1 MNRRGGSAARS
12 AGRGAAREAH
22 DGGRRAGGRR
32 PADVRQR
39 DGGEPTAGA
48 AEAASPAAAAEHTE
62 SLLEVYWRRF
72 KQHRLGR
79 IGGSVLIVLYALA
92 LLADPL
98 APATMRWTDKT
109 KSYQP
114 PTGIRFSYL
123 DGGRLVVRPFVYEM
137 HIVNQALR
145 TYGRVPRRTLRVI
158 SQERAA
164 GRAELRSVALQEDP
178 AARSRASLQA
188 LQRHY
193 RLADSDP
200 RLGELRALIEE
211 VERDPRRDL
220 QRRVRL
226 HQAGAAPETL
236 ELIVAK
242 GNKNFV
248 GLFARGVPYRFLGL
262 FTARIHLLASPT
274 GGFFPL
280 GTDHTGRDLLSRLL
294 HGARVSLTVGLVG
307 AAITLVMGLL
317 IGGAAGYFGGT
328 ADNLLMRFTEVLLS
342 FPSFYL
348 LLVLRGTF
356 PPTLNSVQVY
366 FLIIL
371 IVSFVIWGS
380 LARIV
385 RGMTLSLRSEDYVL
399 SARSLGLGPF
409 KIIRRHVLPN
419 TFSFVIVQVTL
430 TIPGFILGESALS
443 FLGLG
448 ITEPQ
453 SSWGLM
459 LSASRSYR
467 VVQDFP
473 WILIPGVCI
482 FIAIMAWN
490 FVGDGVRDAVDP
502 RSRH

>member
-1 MNRRGGSAARS
+1 MSSKHGRSVAAGREARAVGRGRTATRGGMRRDGAAPPARRVRGGAPPAAR
-12 AGRGAAREAH
+12 
-22 DGGRRAGGRR
+22 
-32 PADVRQR
+32 
-39 DGGEPTAGA
+39 T
-48 AEAASPAAAAEHTE
+48 AEARQERTE

-72 KQHRLGR
+72 KKHRLGR

-92 LLADPL
+92 LFADPL
-98 APATMRWTDKT
+98 APATMLWTDKT

-137 HIVNQALR
+137 RIVNQALR
-145 TYGRVPRRTLRVI
+145 EYGRVPRHAVRVV

-164 GRAELRSVALQEDP
+164 GRAELRSVALQEDA
-178 AARSRASLQA
+178 AARSHASLEA
-188 LQRHY
+188 ARRHWG
-193 RLADSDP
+193 LAEGDP
-200 RLGELRALIEE
+200 RLAELAALLDEI
-211 VERDPRRDL
+211 ERDPRRDL
-220 QRRVRL
+220 HRRVRL
-226 HQAGAAPETL
+226 RLAGAQPETL
-236 ELIVAK
+236 ELIIAK

-248 GLFARGVPYRFLGL
+248 RLLARGVPYRFIGL

-274 GGFFPL
+274 GGLFPL
-280 GTDHTGRDLLSRLL
+280 GTDHAGRDLLSRLL

-307 AAITLVMGLL
+307 AVITLVMGLL

-328 ADNLLMRFTEVLLS
+328 VDNLLMRFTEVLLS
-342 FPSFYL
+342 FPAFYL
-348 LLVLRGTF
+348 LLALRGTF

-371 IVSFVIWGS
+371 IVSFVIWGG

-385 RGMTLSLRSEDYVL
+385 RGMVLSLRSEDYVL

-419 TFSFVIVQVTL
+419 TLSYVIVHVTL

-467 VVQDFP
+467 VFLDFP
-473 WILIPGVCI
+473 WILVPGVCI
-482 FIAIMAWN
+482 FLAIMAWN

>member
-1 MNRRGGSAARS
+1 MSSAPAVGV
-12 AGRGAAREAH
+12 ADAAQER
-22 DGGRRAGGRR
+22 
-32 PADVRQR
+32 
-39 DGGEPTAGA
+39 
-48 AEAASPAAAAEHTE
+48 TE
-62 SLLEVYWRRF
+62 SLPEVYWRRF
-72 KQHRLGR
+72 KKHRLGR
-79 IGGSVLIVLYALA
+79 IGGSVLIALYALA
-92 LLADPL
+92 LFADPL
-98 APATMRWTDKT
+98 APATMLWTDKT

-114 PTGIRFSYL
+114 PTRLRFSYL

-137 HIVNQALR
+137 RIVNQALR
-145 TYGRVPRRTLRVI
+145 TYGRVPRRTLRVV
-158 SQERAA
+158 SQERVA
-164 GRAELRSVALQEDP
+164 GRAELRAVALQEDP
-178 AARSRASLQA
+178 AARRAAA
-188 LQRHY
+188 LAAVRRHY
-193 RLADSDP
+193 GLTDSDP
-200 RLGELRALIEE
+200 RLGELAALLEE
-211 VERDPRRDL
+211 IERDPRRDL
-220 QRRVRL
+220 HRRLRL
-226 HQAGAAPETL
+226 RHPGARPETL

-242 GNKNFV
+242 GNKNFP
-248 GLFARGVPYRFLGL
+248 GLFVRGVPYRFLGL
-262 FTARIHLLASPT
+262 FTARVHLLAATT

-280 GTDHTGRDLLSRLL
+280 GTDHAGRDLASRLL

-317 IGGAAGYFGGT
+317 IGGAAGYFGG
-328 ADNLLMRFTEVLLS
+328 AVDNLLMRFTEVLLS
-342 FPSFYL
+342 FPAFYL
-348 LLVLRGTF
+348 LLALRGTF

-385 RGMTLSLRSEDYVL
+385 RGMVLSLRTEEYVL
-399 SARSLGLGPF
+399 AARALGLGPF

-419 TFSFVIVQVTL
+419 TLSYVIVHITL

-467 VVQDFP
+467 VFQDFP
-473 WILIPGVCI
+473 WILVPGVCI
-482 FIAIMAWN
+482 FLAIMAWN
-490 FVGDGVRDAVDP
+490 FVGDGIRDAVDP

>member
-1 MNRRGGSAARS
+1 MSRRGGSAARS
-12 AGRGAAREAH
+12 AGRGADREAPG
-22 DGGRRAGGRR
+22 GGRQDSGRPR
-32 PADVRQR
+32 G
-39 DGGEPTAGA
+39 GGEPAAGVTAA
-48 AEAASPAAAAEHTE
+48 AVPAAAAREHTE

-79 IGGSVLIVLYALA
+79 IGASVLIVLYALA
-92 LLADPL
+92 LFADPL

-193 RLADSDP
+193 RLADTDP
-200 RLGELRALIEE
+200 RLGELRALIDE

-220 QRRVRL
+220 HRRVRL
-226 HQAGAAPETL
+226 HRAGAAPETL

-242 GNKNFV
+242 GNKNYL

-307 AAITLVMGLL
+307 AAITLVLGLL
-317 IGGAAGYFGGT
+317 IGGAAGYFGGI

-366 FLIIL
+366 FLIIV

-473 WILIPGVCI
+473 WVLIPGICI
-482 FIAIMAWN
+482 FLAIMAWN

>member
-1 MNRRGGSAARS
+1 MSRRGGSGARR
-12 AGRGAAREAH
+12 ARQGGAQAP
-22 DGGRRAGGRR
+22 GGRQRASVAPVPAAPAAPAAGG
-32 PADVRQR
+32 AD
-39 DGGEPTAGA
+39 TADA
-48 AEAASPAAAAEHTE
+48 KREHTE

-72 KQHRLGR
+72 KKHRLGR

-98 APATMRWTDKT
+98 APATMLWTDKT

-137 HIVNQALR
+137 RIVNQALR

-158 SQERAA
+158 SLERAA

-178 AARSRASLQA
+178 AARSRATLQA
-188 LQRHY
+188 VQRHY
-193 RLADSDP
+193 RIADTDP
-200 RLGELRALIEE
+200 RLGELRALLAEIEA
-211 VERDPRRDL
+211 DPRRDL
-220 QRRVRL
+220 HRRVRL
-226 HQAGAAPETL
+226 REEGAAPETL

-242 GNKNFV
+242 GNKNFL

-262 FTARIHLLASPT
+262 FTARVHLLASPT

-280 GTDHTGRDLLSRLL
+280 GTDHAGRDLLSRLL
-294 HGARVSLTVGLVG
+294 HGARVSLTVGLIG
-307 AAITLVMGLL
+307 AAITFVFGLL
-317 IGGAAGYFGGT
+317 IGGAAGYFGGVV
-328 ADNLLMRFTEVLLS
+328 DNLLMRFTEVLIA
-342 FPSFYL
+342 FPGFYL
-348 LLVLRGTF
+348 LLALRGTF

-366 FLIIL
+366 FLIVL
-371 IVSFVIWGS
+371 IVSFVGWGS

-385 RGMTLSLRSEDYVL
+385 RGMVLSLRSEDYVL
-399 SARSLGLGPF
+399 SARALGLGPF

-430 TIPGFILGESALS
+430 TIPSFILGESALS

-473 WILIPGVCI
+473 WILVPGVCI
-482 FIAIMAWN
+482 FLAIMAWN

>member
-1 MNRRGGSAARS
+1 MSRRGGS
-12 AGRGAAREAH
+12 GA
-22 DGGRRAGGRR
+22 RRARQGGAQAA
-32 PADVRQR
+32 PGVRQR
-39 DGGEPTAGA
+39 TGA
-48 AEAASPAAAAEHTE
+48 ATPAPAAAAAATAAARQEHTE

-72 KQHRLGR
+72 KKHRLGR

-98 APATMRWTDKT
+98 APATMLWTDKT

-145 TYGRVPRRTLRVI
+145 TYGRVPRHTLRLV
-158 SQERAA
+158 SQERTA
-164 GRAELRSVALQEDP
+164 GRAELRSLATQKDA
-178 AARSRASLQA
+178 AARSRASLEA
-188 LQRHY
+188 VQRHY
-193 RLADSDP
+193 RLADGDP
-200 RLGELRALIEE
+200 RLGELQALIAE
-211 VERDPRRDL
+211 VEADPARDL
-220 QRRVRL
+220 HRGVRL
-226 HQAGAAPETL
+226 HRAGASPETL

-262 FTARIHLLASPT
+262 FGARVRLLASPT

-280 GTDHTGRDLLSRLL
+280 GTDHAGRDLLSRLL

-307 AAITLVMGLL
+307 AVITFVLGLL
-317 IGGAAGYFGGT
+317 IGGAAGYFGGVV
-328 ADNLLMRFTEVLLS
+328 DNLLMRFTEVLLS
-342 FPSFYL
+342 FPSLYL
-348 LLVLRGTF
+348 LLALRGTF

-366 FLIIL
+366 FLIVL
-371 IVSFVIWGS
+371 IVSFVNWGS

-385 RGMTLSLRSEDYVL
+385 RGMVLSLRSEDYVL
-399 SARSLGLGPF
+399 SARALGLGPF

-419 TFSFVIVQVTL
+419 TLSYVIVQVTL

-467 VVQDFP
+467 VLQDFP
-473 WILIPGVCI
+473 WILVPGVCI
-482 FIAIMAWN
+482 FVAIMAWN

>member
-1 MNRRGGSAARS
+1 MSKRGGSVV
-12 AGRGAAREAH
+12 RGAG
-22 DGGRRAGGRR
+22 DGGARAAGGS
-32 PADVRQR
+32 RQR
-39 DGGEPTAGA
+39 AAAAAAAGGTKATGA
-48 AEAASPAAAAEHTE
+48 TGSAAAAEHTE
-62 SLLEVYWRRF
+62 SLRDVYWRRF
-72 KQHRLGR
+72 QKHRLGR
-79 IGGSVLIVLYALA
+79 IGGIVLVVFYTLA
-92 LLADPL
+92 LFADPL

-145 TYGRVPRRTLRVI
+145 TYGRVPRHTLRVV
-158 SQERAA
+158 SRERVA
-164 GRAELRSVALQEDP
+164 GRAELRLLATQDDA

-188 LQRHY
+188 VQRHY
-193 RLADSDP
+193 RLADNDP
-200 RLGELRALIEE
+200 RLGELAALIGE
-211 VERDPRRDL
+211 VEADPARDL
-220 QRRVRL
+220 HRRVRL
-226 HQAGAAPETL
+226 HRAGAAPDTL

-242 GNKNFV
+242 GNKNFL

-262 FTARIHLLASPT
+262 FTARVRLLASPT

-280 GTDHTGRDLLSRLL
+280 GTDHAGRDLASRLL

-307 AAITLVMGLL
+307 ASITLVMGLL
-317 IGGAAGYFGGT
+317 IGGAAGYFGG
-328 ADNLLMRFTEVLLS
+328 AVDNLLMRFTEVLLS
-342 FPSFYL
+342 FPAFYL
-348 LLVLRGTF
+348 LLALRGTF

-366 FLIIL
+366 FLIVLIL
-371 IVSFVIWGS
+371 SFVIWGS

-385 RGMTLSLRSEDYVL
+385 RGMALALRSEDYVL

-419 TFSFVIVQVTL
+419 TFSYVVVHVTL
-430 TIPGFILGESALS
+430 TVPGFILGESTLS

-473 WILIPGVCI
+473 WILVPGVCI
-482 FIAIMAWN
+482 FLAIMAWN

>member
-1 MNRRGGSAARS
+1 MSRRGGSAT
-12 AGRGAAREAH
+12 RGAGEGGARAAP
-22 DGGRRAGGRR
+22 GARRRAGAQRLADDR
-32 PADVRQR
+32 QPA
-39 DGGEPTAGA
+39 GGVPAAGA
-48 AEAASPAAAAEHTE
+48 AEAAGEHTD

-72 KQHRLGR
+72 RKHRLGR
-79 IGGSVLIVLYALA
+79 IGGSVLVVLYALA
-92 LLADPL
+92 LFADPL
-98 APATMRWTDKT
+98 APATMLWTDKT

-137 HIVNQALR
+137 HVVNQALR
-145 TYGRVPRRTLRVI
+145 VYGRVPRHTVRVI

-164 GRAELRSVALQEDP
+164 GRAELRSVASHKDA
-178 AARSRASLQA
+178 AARSRASLEA
-188 LQRHY
+188 VQRHY
-193 RLADSDP
+193 RLQDTDP
-200 RLGELRALIEE
+200 RLAELRALIDE
-211 VERDPRRDL
+211 VERDPTRDL
-220 QRRVRL
+220 HRRVRL
-226 HQAGAAPETL
+226 HRAGAAPETL

-242 GNKNFV
+242 GNKNFL

-307 AAITLVMGLL
+307 AAIVFVMGLL
-317 IGGAAGYFGGT
+317 IGGAAGYFGG
-328 ADNLLMRFTEVLLS
+328 AVDNLLMRFTEVLIS
-342 FPSFYL
+342 FPAFYL
-348 LLVLRGTF
+348 LLALRGTF

-366 FLIIL
+366 FLIVL
-371 IVSFVIWGS
+371 IVSFVSWGS

-385 RGMTLSLRSEDYVL
+385 RGMVLSLRSEDYVL
-399 SARSLGLGPF
+399 SARALGLGPF

-473 WILIPGVCI
+473 WILVPGVCI
-482 FIAIMAWN
+482 FLAIMAWN

>member
-1 MNRRGGSAARS
+1 MSRRGGSAARS
-12 AGRGAAREAH
+12 AGRGADREAPG
-22 DGGRRAGGRR
+22 GGRQDSGRPR
-32 PADVRQR
+32 G
-39 DGGEPTAGA
+39 GGEPA
-48 AEAASPAAAAEHTE
+48 AAVPAAAAREHTE

-79 IGGSVLIVLYALA
+79 IGAGVLIVLYALA
-92 LLADPL
+92 LFADPL

-193 RLADSDP
+193 RLADTDP
-200 RLGELRALIEE
+200 RLGELRALIDE

-220 QRRVRL
+220 HRRVRL

-242 GNKNFV
+242 GNKNFL

-307 AAITLVMGLL
+307 AAITLVLGLL
-317 IGGAAGYFGGT
+317 IGGAAGYFGGI

-366 FLIIL
+366 FLIIV

-473 WILIPGVCI
+473 WVLIPGICI
-482 FIAIMAWN
+482 FLAIMAWN

>member
-1 MNRRGGSAARS
+1 MSRRGGSAARS
-12 AGRGAAREAH
+12 AGRGADREAPG
-22 DGGRRAGGRR
+22 GGRQDSGRPR
-32 PADVRQR
+32 G
-39 DGGEPTAGA
+39 GGEPAAGVTA
-48 AEAASPAAAAEHTE
+48 AEVPAAAAREHTE

-79 IGGSVLIVLYALA
+79 IGAGVLIVLYALA
-92 LLADPL
+92 LFADPL

-193 RLADSDP
+193 RLADTDP
-200 RLGELRALIEE
+200 RLGELRALIDE

-220 QRRVRL
+220 HRRVRL
-226 HQAGAAPETL
+226 HRAGAAPETL

-242 GNKNFV
+242 GNKNFL

-262 FTARIHLLASPT
+262 FTGRIHLLASPT

-307 AAITLVMGLL
+307 AAITLVLGLL
-317 IGGAAGYFGGT
+317 IGGAAGYFGGI

-366 FLIIL
+366 FLIIV

-473 WILIPGVCI
+473 WVLIPGICI
-482 FIAIMAWN
+482 FLAIMAWN

>member
-1 MNRRGGSAARS
+1 MSGRGGSVARRPEQGGVRAAPG
-12 AGRGAAREAH
+12 GR
-22 DGGRRAGGRR
+22 RRAGGRR
-32 PADVRQR
+32 Q
-39 DGGEPTAGA
+39 AGTGLA
-48 AEAASPAAAAEHTE
+48 AGVAEAAREHTE

-72 KQHRLGR
+72 KKHRLGR
-79 IGGSVLIVLYALA
+79 IGGSVLIAMYALA
-92 LLADPL
+92 LFADPL
-98 APATMRWTDKT
+98 APATMLWTDKT

-137 HIVNQALR
+137 HIVSQALR
-145 TYGRVPRRTLRVI
+145 SYGRVPRRTLRVI

-188 LQRHY
+188 VQRHY
-193 RLADSDP
+193 RLPDSDP
-200 RLGELRALIEE
+200 RLGELRALIDE

-220 QRRVRL
+220 HRRVRL
-226 HQAGAAPETL
+226 RQEGAEPETL

-248 GLFARGVPYRFLGL
+248 GLFARGVPYRFLEL

-280 GTDHTGRDLLSRLL
+280 GTDHAGRDLLSRLL

-307 AAITLVMGLL
+307 AAIIFLLGLL
-317 IGGAAGYFGGT
+317 IGGAAGYFGGA
-328 ADNLLMRFTEVLLS
+328 ADYLLMRFTEVLIA
-342 FPSFYL
+342 FPGFYL
-348 LLVLRGTF
+348 LLALRGTF

-366 FLIIL
+366 FLIVLIL
-371 IVSFVIWGS
+371 SFVGWGS

-385 RGMTLSLRSEDYVL
+385 RGMVLSLRSEDYVL
-399 SARSLGLGPF
+399 SARALGLGPF

-430 TIPGFILGESALS
+430 TIPAFILGESALS

-473 WILIPGVCI
+473 WILLPGVCI
-482 FIAIMAWN
+482 FLAIMAWN

>member
-1 MNRRGGSAARS
+1 MSRRGGSAARS
-12 AGRGAAREAH
+12 AGRGADREAPG
-22 DGGRRAGGRR
+22 GGRQDSVR
-32 PADVRQR
+32 PRG
-39 DGGEPTAGA
+39 GGEPAAGVTAA
-48 AEAASPAAAAEHTE
+48 AVPAAAAREHTE

-79 IGGSVLIVLYALA
+79 IGAGVLIVLYALA
-92 LLADPL
+92 LFADPL

-193 RLADSDP
+193 RLADTDP
-200 RLGELRALIEE
+200 RLGELRALIDE

-220 QRRVRL
+220 HRRVRL
-226 HQAGAAPETL
+226 HRAGAAPETL

-242 GNKNFV
+242 GNKNFL

-307 AAITLVMGLL
+307 AAITLVLGLL
-317 IGGAAGYFGGT
+317 IGGAAGYFGGI

-366 FLIIL
+366 FLIIV

-473 WILIPGVCI
+473 WVLIPGICI
-482 FIAIMAWN
+482 FLAIMAWN

>member
-1 MNRRGGSAARS
+1 MSRRDGSAAGSTGRS
-12 AGRGAAREAH
+12 AARETT
-22 DGGRRAGGRR
+22 GGRRRGSARRRPDLPQRGGGESVAEDAVAAGGR
-32 PADVRQR
+32 
-39 DGGEPTAGA
+39 A
-48 AEAASPAAAAEHTE
+48 APEHTE

-72 KQHRLGR
+72 KKHRLGR
-79 IGGSVLIVLYALA
+79 LGGSVLIVLYALA

-145 TYGRVPRRTLRVI
+145 SYGRVPRRTLRVI

-188 LQRHY
+188 VQRHY

-200 RLGELRALIEE
+200 RLGKLQAVLAEIEA
-211 VERDPRRDL
+211 DPQRDL
-220 QRRVRL
+220 HRRVRL
-226 HQAGAAPETL
+226 RQAGASPETL

-242 GNKNFV
+242 GNKNFL

-280 GTDHTGRDLLSRLL
+280 GTDHVGRDLLSRLL

-307 AAITLVMGLL
+307 AAITFVLGLL
-317 IGGAAGYFGGT
+317 IGGAAGYFGGVV
-328 ADNLLMRFTEVLLS
+328 DNLLMRVTEVLLS

-473 WILIPGVCI
+473 WVLIPGVCI
-482 FIAIMAWN
+482 FVAIMAWN

>member
-1 MNRRGGSAARS
+1 MSRRGGSASRQAGQ
-12 AGRGAAREAH
+12 AGRGGVRAA
-22 DGGRRAGGRR
+22 
-32 PADVRQR
+32 P
-39 DGGEPTAGA
+39 GA
-48 AEAASPAAAAEHTE
+48 AEPAREHTE

-72 KQHRLGR
+72 KKHRLGR
-79 IGGSVLIVLYALA
+79 IGGGVLIVLYALA
-92 LLADPL
+92 LFADPL
-98 APATMRWTDKT
+98 APATMLWTDKT

-145 TYGRVPRRTLRVI
+145 TYGRVPRHTLRVV

-164 GRAELRSVALQEDP
+164 GRAELRSLAVQEDA
-178 AARSRASLQA
+178 AARSRASLDA
-188 LQRHY
+188 VQRHY
-193 RLADSDP
+193 RLADTDP
-200 RLGELRALIEE
+200 RLGELQALIDE
-211 VERDPRRDL
+211 VEADPARDL
-220 QRRVRL
+220 HRRVRL
-226 HQAGAAPETL
+226 HQAGALPETL

-242 GNKNFV
+242 GNKNYV

-262 FTARIHLLASPT
+262 FTARTHLLASPT

-280 GTDHTGRDLLSRLL
+280 GTDHAGRDLASRLL

-307 AAITLVMGLL
+307 AAITFVLGLL

-328 ADNLLMRFTEVLLS
+328 VDNLLMRCTEVLLS
-342 FPSFYL
+342 FPSLYL
-348 LLVLRGTF
+348 LLALRGTF

-385 RGMTLSLRSEDYVL
+385 RGMVLSLRSEDYVL
-399 SARSLGLGPF
+399 SARALGLGPF

-459 LSASRSYR
+459 LSASRSFR
-467 VVQDFP
+467 VFQDFP
-473 WILIPGVCI
+473 WILLPGICI
-482 FIAIMAWN
+482 FLAIMAWN

>member
-1 MNRRGGSAARS
+1 MSRRGGSATRGSGDGGPRTAPGAGPAVGGAES
-12 AGRGAAREAH
+12 AG
-22 DGGRRAGGRR
+22 AGG
-32 PADVRQR
+32 
-39 DGGEPTAGA
+39 
-48 AEAASPAAAAEHTE
+48 PAAAAEHID

-72 KQHRLGR
+72 KKHRLGR

-92 LLADPL
+92 LFADPL
-98 APATMRWTDKT
+98 APATMLWTDKT

-114 PTGIRFSYL
+114 PTGVRFSYL

-145 TYGRVPRRTLRVI
+145 TYGRVPRHTLRVI

-164 GRAELRSVALQEDP
+164 GRAELRSVALQEDA
-178 AARSRASLQA
+178 AARSRASLDA
-188 LQRHY
+188 VQRHY
-193 RLADSDP
+193 RLPDTDP
-200 RLGELRALIEE
+200 RLGELQALIDE
-211 VERDPRRDL
+211 VEADPTRDL

-226 HQAGAAPETL
+226 HQAGTEPETL

-242 GNKNFV
+242 GNKNFL

-262 FTARIHLLASPT
+262 FTSRVHLLASST

-280 GTDHTGRDLLSRLL
+280 GTDHAGRDLLSRLL

-307 AAITLVMGLL
+307 AAITFVMGLL
-317 IGGAAGYFGGT
+317 IGGAAGYFGGAT
-328 ADNLLMRFTEVLLS
+328 DNLLMRCTEVLLS
-342 FPSFYL
+342 FPSLYL
-348 LLVLRGTF
+348 LLALRGTF

-385 RGMTLSLRSEDYVL
+385 RGMVLSLRSEDYVL
-399 SARSLGLGPF
+399 SARALGLGPF

-430 TIPGFILGESALS
+430 TIPGFILGESTLS

-467 VVQDFP
+467 VFQDFP
-473 WILIPGVCI
+473 WILVPGICI
-482 FIAIMAWN
+482 FLAIMAWN

>member
-1 MNRRGGSAARS
+1 MSRRGRS
-12 AGRGAAREAH
+12 ATRKARDGAAPAVPRGRHQVAPEAT
-22 DGGRRAGGRR
+22 G
-32 PADVRQR
+32 
-39 DGGEPTAGA
+39 
-48 AEAASPAAAAEHTE
+48 PAAAPEHVE

-72 KQHRLGR
+72 NKHRLGR
-79 IGGSVLIVLYALA
+79 IGGCVLIVLYALA

-98 APATMRWTDKT
+98 APATMLWTDKT

-164 GRAELRSVALQEDP
+164 GRAELRSVAMQED
-178 AARSRASLQA
+178 AATRSRASLRA
-188 LQRHY
+188 VQRHY

-200 RLGELRALIEE
+200 RLGELRALLNEI
-211 VERDPRRDL
+211 ERDPRRDL
-220 QRRVRL
+220 HRRVLLR
-226 HQAGAAPETL
+226 QEGATPETL
-236 ELIVAK
+236 ELLVAK

-262 FTARIHLLASPT
+262 FTARFHLLASPT

-280 GTDHTGRDLLSRLL
+280 GTDHAGRDLLSRLL
-294 HGARVSLTVGLVG
+294 HGARLSLTVGLVG
-307 AAITLVMGLL
+307 AAITFVFGLL
-317 IGGAAGYFGGT
+317 IGGAAGYFGGVV
-328 ADNLLMRFTEVLLS
+328 DNLLMRFTEVLLS
-342 FPSFYL
+342 FPALYL
-348 LLVLRGTF
+348 LLALRGTF

-366 FLIIL
+366 FLIVL
-371 IVSFVIWGS
+371 IVSFVNWGS

-385 RGMTLSLRSEDYVL
+385 RGMVLSLRSEDYVL
-399 SARSLGLGPF
+399 SARALGLGPF

-419 TFSFVIVQVTL
+419 TLSFVIVQVTL

-467 VVQDFP
+467 VLQDFP
-473 WILIPGVCI
+473 WILVPGVCI
-482 FIAIMAWN
+482 FLAIMAWN